1 MNDIEEKSGSK
12 EFVPTSYTTISEME
26 GVDLS
31 LFDKPSAGKKK
42 VKRKRLVGNRRK
54 NINLS
59 SCVWTMVRDKHA
71 LCDDKDWCALVNMLQ
86 YGGKFSIPDNAKM
99 LPKEFYIGMAL
110 VLDYETNREDNISIS
125 DEIFKELASP
135 IADAMIDE
143 DDYVDDEHS
152 YNYAMPVIEVL
163 CNVYNNLHNI
173 YNRERDGYNV
183 ELQRRIISPILKESC
198 KTRGRIFG
206 DWGQMIAEE
215 VVELAAKVATEMGRN
230 DPYVVV
236 YEQMATIER
245 ESDKLDDR
253 RMLTLMDN
261 KGDDAEAEVRRV
273 ILFFVLS
280 VRDDVR
286 RKAVKSKIHCETME
300 IICNLEEQ
308 CEIALA
314 LREIAPETYIPGHVG
329 IDGYISHLEN
339 VYSLAHPSELGCL
352 VDIRTDIKG
361 KMENEKCEKKKYNE
375 ITIPVNNSDSLGA
388 DKTVDMRE
396 DPQNNTPNYDILDTG
411 ADCQAGNES
420 MGIIGKEDSSPNEA
434 SPTLTSQITIN
445 GPAIPIPANLFSL
458 PEGNSEEFIPNM
470 ASSCKDAKKIGD
482 LVDYLQYYNYIG
494 KDNLTR
500 LTFVYRLTGRKII
513 QDFEPLEKIKWGKN
527 KKAQDILYM
536 CKVLYT
542 EVGDIKIKS
551 HSYDAAKR
559 FFSADTGNKKPFSE
573 MGTSYAE
580 PNRRDKDS
588 DFVNIMEQIF
598 KTNKK

>member
-1 MNDIEEKSGSK
+1 MNDIEEKRGSK

-26 GVDLS
+26 GADLNQ
-31 LFDKPSAGKKK
+31 FAKPSADKKIVKKK
-42 VKRKRLVGNRRK
+42 KIVGNSRK
-54 NINLS
+54 NIDLS
-59 SCVWTMVRDKHA
+59 SCVWTLVRDKHA
-71 LCDDKDWCALVNMLQ
+71 LCDDKDWCALVDMLQ
-86 YGGKFSIPDNAKM
+86 YGGEFSNPDNAKM

-110 VLDYETNREDNISIS
+110 VLDYETNRKDNLSIS
-125 DEIFKELASP
+125 DDIFKELASP

-163 CNVYNNLHNI
+163 CNIYNNLHNI

-206 DWGQMIAEE
+206 DWGRMIAEE

-286 RKAVKSKIHCETME
+286 RKAVMSRIHCETME

-375 ITIPVNNSDSLGA
+375 IATPVNNSDSLGA

-411 ADCQAGNES
+411 ADCQGVKES

-445 GPAIPIPANLFSL
+445 EPAIPIPANLFSL

-470 ASSCKDAKKIGD
+470 ASFCKDAGKIER
-482 LVDYLQYYNYIG
+482 LVDYLQYHDFIG

-500 LTFVYRLTGRKII
+500 LTFVYRLTGRKIKT
-513 QDFEPLEKIKWGKN
+513 DFIPIKKIMWGKS
-527 KKAQDILYM
+527 KKAADILYM
-536 CKVLYT
+536 CGVLYK
-542 EVGDIKIKS
+542 EVGAKKVKPTV
-551 HSYDAAKR
+551 YPAAKR
-559 FFSADTGNKKPFSE
+559 FFCADSNGKKPFSE
-573 MGTSYAE
+573 MGSPYASDDHV
-580 PNRRDKDS
+580 DKEL
-588 DFVNIMEQIF
+588 VNIIEQLF